1 MGSVDTF
8 SADTVEQASIERQLR
23 ALISKYEDEI
33 VNIRNTYNSMNM
45 SNAWKDTSIKDNF
58 LNTINSYIISFD
70 NLKSEM
76 TSQVDEL
83 SRNTSEID
91 SIESAYS

>member
-1 MGSVDTF
+1 
-8 SADTVEQASIERQLR
+8 
-23 ALISKYEDEI
+23 
-33 VNIRNTYNSMNM
+33 MNM